1 MIRVLI
7 ADDHAVVRQGL
18 RTFLDLQEDIEVVA
32 EAADG
37 EEALALT
44 EALAPDVV
52 LIDLVMPRV
61 DGIEAL
67 RRLRERAPA
76 VRAIVLSS
84 FVDDDKLFPAVRA
97 GAAGYL
103 LKDVQP
109 QELVEAIRTV
119 HGGGALLHPQVAA
132 RLLQDMAEDP
142 LTPREHDVLALIG
155 RGMPNKLIAREL
167 SLSEKT
173 VKAHVSSILAKLG
186 VTDRTQAALY
196 AVREGLVGP
205 GR

>member
-1 MIRVLI
+1 VIRVLI

-37 EEALALT
+37 EEALALI
-44 EALAPDVV
+44 EELAPDVV